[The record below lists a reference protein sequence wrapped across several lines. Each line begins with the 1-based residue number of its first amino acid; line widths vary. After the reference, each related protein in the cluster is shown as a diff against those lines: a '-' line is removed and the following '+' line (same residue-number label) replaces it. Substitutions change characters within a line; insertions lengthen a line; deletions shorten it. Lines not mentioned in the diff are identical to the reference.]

1 MWTREAKCQGIV
13 SKRGQVTRHSEQE
26 WPSYSQGI
34 VNKSGQVTVHSEQ
47 EWLSGHSGQKDQ
59 RVARF
64 KDIVDKS
71 GQVQGNNEQEWQK
84 SGQVTRIV
92 KSTEPLPIRAI

>member
-1 MWTREAKCQGIV
+1 M
-13 SKRGQVTRHSEQE
+13 
-26 WPSYSQGI
+26 
-34 VNKSGQVTVHSEQ
+34 NKSGQVTGHSEK
-47 EWLSGHSGQKDQ
+47 EWLSGHGGQKDQ

-84 SGQVTRIV
+84 SGQVTRII

>member
-1 MWTREAKCQGIV
+1 MAKL
-13 SKRGQVTRHSEQE
+13 
-26 WPSYSQGI
+26 QGI

-64 KDIVDKS
+64 KDIVDKFKEIM
-71 GQVQGNNEQEWQK
+71 NK
-84 SGQVTRIV
+84 SGKRLRVA
-92 KSTEPLPIRAI
+92 K